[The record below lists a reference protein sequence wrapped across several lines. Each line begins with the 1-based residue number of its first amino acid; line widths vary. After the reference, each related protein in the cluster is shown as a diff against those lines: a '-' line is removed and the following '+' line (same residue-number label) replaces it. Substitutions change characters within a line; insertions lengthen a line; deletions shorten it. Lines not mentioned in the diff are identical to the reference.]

1 MVTHFEKTRKLPRA
15 GEYSNNEIMNVKKR
29 KERELMNEQFSKV
42 LELSG
47 YQTFRNFNKSTDF
60 ERGSSNSI
68 HKSLAL
74 KSEIS

>member
-47 YQTFRNFNKSTDF
+47 Y
-60 ERGSSNSI
+60 
-68 HKSLAL
+68 
-74 KSEIS
+74 